1 MTWQEIIVGII
12 VLICLIEVTRRT
24 IRFFRTARDND
35 NPCASCSTGCDLKR
49 MFDEKQQQCKSGQK
63 PPDKKCC
70 G

>member
-12 VLICLIEVTRRT
+12 VLLCAIEIVRRI
-24 IRFFRTARDND
+24 IRFFRSTKDSK
-35 NPCASCSTGCDLKR
+35 NPCANCTTGCDLKR
-49 MFDEKQQQCKSGQK
+49 MLDEKQQLCKSGQT